1 MNTKQQPKRRG
12 PKPSVTT
19 QQVHEVIALSRAL
32 GSYKE
37 AFKVLKIDRQG
48 YHTALRRAR
57 ELGELGKVRHVKL
70 SPLEYV
76 VKVVTP

>member
-1 MNTKQQPKRRG
+1 M
-12 PKPSVTT
+12 
-19 QQVHEVIALSRAL
+19 

-37 AFKVLKIDRQG
+37 AFEVLKIDRQG

-57 ELGELGKVRHVKL
+57 ELGELGKVKHVKL

-76 VKVVTP
+76 VRVVTP